1 METRRNVSPLW
12 LLLLLHVSESAFN
25 FQMFKGNPEAQ
36 EGSVRLFGSQDQSEG
51 RVEIYHGGRWGT
63 VCDDSWDMAEAQVVC
78 RQLNFPGAKSVVIG
92 KDYGPASGPIWLD
105 DIKCVGTEKSLY
117 TCAVKSWGVTD
128 CSHKED
134 VGVICESKSAGETID
149 DSTHSLDHSIGLSND
164 LGKIFDSGNGCDFLI
179 LVQSAT
185 GNKHE
190 NGTLETTETT
200 ICAHKIILSL
210 FPLFVPSGGNSSI
223 TVNIDHSCKP
233 YFTSFIRYIYTRQ
246 IDVTF
251 SSAQC
256 LHWMAS
262 KFGVKQLM
270 EETGRLFS
278 VILPEDAS
286 FQTQL
291 SLLEYANETGDLV
304 LQENCIQYLAWNF
317 QNLTQSA
324 AWISLSVEVLEA
336 LLARSDLVL
345 PDEYFLLQIVE
356 GWILEKGNLS
366 SFETQ
371 VDLLNLIRFPMIP
384 VEKLYELE
392 DNSLLYNAHKA
403 VYGENILKAL
413 QFNVLLFNTLVSHPK
428 FVRDDVDYHPRIYT
442 ADPWSTTID
451 PSRKTNVNPFQNRR
465 NSIKTMTIA
474 IIAMV
479 ILLPLSV
486 LMGKPCPSS
495 HLSTTA

>member
-1 METRRNVSPLW
+1 
-12 LLLLLHVSESAFN
+12 
-25 FQMFKGNPEAQ
+25 
-36 EGSVRLFGSQDQSEG
+36 
-51 RVEIYHGGRWGT
+51 
-63 VCDDSWDMAEAQVVC
+63 
-78 RQLNFPGAKSVVIG
+78 
-92 KDYGPASGPIWLD
+92 
-105 DIKCVGTEKSLY
+105 
-117 TCAVKSWGVTD
+117 
-128 CSHKED
+128 
-134 VGVICESKSAGETID
+134 
-149 DSTHSLDHSIGLSND
+149 
-164 LGKIFDSGNGCDFLI
+164 
-179 LVQSAT
+179 
-185 GNKHE
+185 
-190 NGTLETTETT
+190 
-200 ICAHKIILSL
+200 
-210 FPLFVPSGGNSSI
+210 
-223 TVNIDHSCKP
+223 
-233 YFTSFIRYIYTRQ
+233 
-246 IDVTF
+246 
-251 SSAQC
+251 
-256 LHWMAS
+256 
-262 KFGVKQLM
+262 M

-286 FQTQL
+286 FHTQL

-324 AWISLSVEVLEA
+324 AWISLSVDVLEA

-392 DNSLLYNAHKA
+392 DNSLLYNTHKA

-442 ADPWSTTID
+442 ADPWSTTIG

-465 NSIKTMTIA
+465 DRYQNYNYGYGYLSPTFSPYGQTMPFITPVHNSMIFKANTIEWQANILKTQRDCSNRGQRCESVPMAMLVPQNSIQQGNISFNNQLLLMCQGKYICQVQEFKHNQAYFAGNDTQVTA
-474 IIAMV
+474 YPCADDQYTFRFV
-479 ILLPLSV
+479 VRPEYVWWSSNAETNILTSDQFHSLLFDR
-486 LMGKPCPSS
+486 LD
-495 HLSTTA
+495 